1 MSCVICRG
9 ICQALKYLA
18 SLVPGSVFLGLLVYL
33 YVVRQYDLIRHPL
46 FFWLLVIVVVLFS
59 MLFSVVEAALMTIDV
74 KQHVTQ
80 LEQRT
85 IGLMSQ
91 HLQSGHAQLS
101 KEYLEQ
107 RHELVAEIKLVSEA
121 SERNAPIVVL
131 NHLATILLGAVLP
144 ISLRVGSV
152 APVSV
157 DMCSTL
163 PWLGFDACPLPVPGT
178 GRTES
183 LTFFSVSLL
192 LIVFGKI
199 VPEKIGRKH
208 NAWIIRH
215 FRGLI
220 DWIYVLAGWLVKPM
234 LAIGDL
240 FSWF

>member
-1 MSCVICRG
+1 
-9 ICQALKYLA
+9 
-18 SLVPGSVFLGLLVYL
+18 
-33 YVVRQYDLIRHPL
+33 
-46 FFWLLVIVVVLFS
+46 
-59 MLFSVVEAALMTIDV
+59 MTIDV
-74 KQHVTQ
+74 TQHVTQ

-91 HLQSGHAQLS
+91 HLQSGQVQLS
-101 KEYLEQ
+101 KEYLKQ
-107 RHELVAEIKLVSEA
+107 RHELVAEIQLVTEA

-131 NHLATILLGAVLP
+131 NHVVTILLGALLP

-152 APVSV
+152 NPVSI

-220 DWIYVLAGWLVKPM
+220 DWIYVLVGWLVKPM